1 MEKKW
6 VYKPIDKEK
15 LASLQAYL
23 KIHPILLELLIQRGI
38 CTFEEAKDFFRPQL
52 DMLHDPF
59 LMKDMSIAVERIIA
73 AIENKES
80 ILIYGDYD
88 VDGTTSVA
96 LVFQFIRDIYPSVDF
111 YIPDRYAEGYGVSL
125 KGIDYAIENNI
136 KLIISLDCGIT
147 AFHAVNYAK
156 ENQIDFIVCDHHLP
170 GDSIPNAYAVLD
182 PKRKDCNY
190 PFKELSGCGVGF
202 KLCSG
207 LASYLNMPSE
217 TYMQYIDLVAVS
229 IASDIVSITG
239 ENRVMAFYGL
249 EKLNKN
255 PVLGLQILKK
265 IAGIEKKDMSISDI
279 VFSLGPRINAPGRMA
294 HARASVEILTCTE
307 EEEGLRLA
315 EKLSLHN
322 TARRETDEQIT
333 SEAIF
338 EISHVEDFRNQ
349 RTIVLSNES
358 WSKGVIGIV
367 ASRMVERYYK
377 PTIIFS
383 EKDGI
388 LTGSARSI
396 RGFSIYDGISKCS
409 ENVIQFG
416 GHDFAAGLSIEKE
429 KFEAFKAKFEE
440 IAVQEITQD
449 MQCPLI
455 EIDHDL
461 GFKDIDFKFYNI
473 LEQMAP
479 FGPDNMQPV
488 FATKHLRDAGN
499 SRKVGKTLN
508 HLRLE
513 MIDENGNRMNG
524 IAFGLGDFVDIE
536 KLKTGS
542 FDVCYTIQANEF
554 NGKISLDLIVKDIK
568 IKDAVLS

>member
-1 MEKKW
+1 MEKRW
-6 VYKPIDKEK
+6 VYKPIDREK
-15 LASLQAYL
+15 LATLQESL
-23 KIHPILLELLIQRGI
+23 KINPILLELLIQRGI
-38 CTFEEAKDFFRPQL
+38 TTYQEAKDFFRPQL

-59 LMKDMSIAVERIIA
+59 LMKDMDKAVTRIIS
-73 AIENKES
+73 AIENKER
-80 ILIYGDYD
+80 ILVYGDYD

-96 LVFQFIRDIYPSVDF
+96 LFYQFIHDIYSNVDY
-111 YIPDRYAEGYGVSL
+111 YIPDRYAEGYGVSM
-125 KGIDYAIENNI
+125 KGMDYAIQSGVG
-136 KLIISLDCGIT
+136 LIVSLDCGIT
-147 AFHAVNYAK
+147 AFKAVEYAK
-156 ENQIDFIVCDHHLP
+156 ENNIDFIICDHHLP
-170 GDSIPNAYAVLD
+170 SDNLPKAVAVLD
-182 PKRKDCNY
+182 PKRKDCAY

-202 KLCSG
+202 KLCSAI
-207 LASYLNMPSE
+207 ASQLEMPSE

-239 ENRVMAFYGL
+239 ENRVLAFYGL

-255 PVLGLQILKK
+255 PVLGLKILKK
-265 IAGIEKKDMSISDI
+265 IAGIELKDMSISDI

-294 HARASVEILTCTE
+294 HARASVDILTCTN
-307 EEEGLRLA
+307 EEEGLKFA
-315 EKLSLHN
+315 ESLSIHN

-338 EISHVEDFRNQ
+338 EISNVDDFSNQ
-349 RTIVLSNES
+349 RTIVLANES

-396 RGFSIYDGISKCS
+396 RGFSIYDGISKCA

-429 KFEAFKAKFEE
+429 KLEAFKAKFEE
-440 IAVQEITQD
+440 IAVQEITQE
-449 MQCPLI
+449 MQSPVI

-461 GFKDIDFKFYNI
+461 SLKDIDFKFYNI

-488 FATKHLRDAGN
+488 FATKNLRDAGN
-499 SRKVGKTLN
+499 TRKVGKTLN
-508 HLRLE
+508 HIRME
-513 MIDENGNRMNG
+513 MIDQNGVRMNG
-524 IAFGLGDFVDIE
+524 IAFGLGDFIDIE
-536 KLKTGS
+536 KLKSST
-542 FDVCYTIQANEF
+542 FDICYTIQANEF
-554 NGKISLDLIVKDIK
+554 NGKISLDMIVKDVK
-568 IKDAVLS
+568 LNMEA

>member
-1 MEKKW
+1 MEKSW
-6 VYKPIDKEK
+6 VYKPIDREK
-15 LASLQAYL
+15 LADLQESL
-23 KIHPILLELLIQRGI
+23 KINPILLELLIQRGI
-38 CTFEEAKDFFRPQL
+38 TTYQEAKDFFRPQL

-59 LMKDMSIAVERIIA
+59 LMKDMDKAVTRIKS
-73 AIENKES
+73 AIENKER
-80 ILIYGDYD
+80 ILVYGDYD

-96 LVFQFIRDIYPSVDF
+96 LFYQFIHDIYSNVDY
-111 YIPDRYAEGYGVSL
+111 YIPDRYAEGYGVSM
-125 KGIDYAIENNI
+125 KGMDYAIESGVG
-136 KLIISLDCGIT
+136 LIVSLDCGIT
-147 AFHAVNYAK
+147 AFKAVEYAK
-156 ENQIDFIVCDHHLP
+156 ENNIDFIICDHHLP
-170 GDSIPNAYAVLD
+170 SDILPKAVAVLD
-182 PKRKDCNY
+182 AKRKDCAY

-202 KLCSG
+202 KLCSAI
-207 LASYLNMPSE
+207 ASQLDMPSE

-239 ENRVMAFYGL
+239 ENRVLAFYGL

-255 PVLGLQILKK
+255 PVLGLKILKK
-265 IAGIEKKDMSISDI
+265 IAGIELKDMSISDI

-294 HARASVEILTCTE
+294 HARASVDILTCTN
-307 EEEGLRLA
+307 EEEGLKFA
-315 EKLSLHN
+315 ESLSIHN
-322 TARRETDEQIT
+322 SARRETDEQIT

-338 EISHVEDFRNQ
+338 EISNVDDFSNQ
-349 RTIVLSNES
+349 RTIVLANES

-396 RGFSIYDGISKCS
+396 RGFSIYDGISKCA

-416 GHDFAAGLSIEKE
+416 GHDFAAGLSIEKG
-429 KFEAFKAKFEE
+429 KLEAFKAKFEE

-449 MQCPLI
+449 MQSPVI

-461 GFKDIDFKFYNI
+461 SLKDIDFKFYNI

-488 FATKHLRDAGN
+488 FATKNLRDAGN
-499 SRKVGKTLN
+499 TRKVGKTLN
-508 HLRLE
+508 HVRME
-513 MIDENGNRMNG
+513 MIDQNGVRMNG
-524 IAFGLGDFVDIE
+524 IAFGLGDFIDIE
-536 KLKTGS
+536 KLKSST
-542 FDVCYTIQANEF
+542 FDICYTIQANEF
-554 NGKISLDLIVKDIK
+554 NGKISLDMIVKDIK
-568 IKDAVLS
+568 LVSE

>member
-1 MEKKW
+1 MEKRW
-6 VYKPIDKEK
+6 VYKLVDREK
-15 LASLQAYL
+15 LATLQESL
-23 KIHPILLELLIQRGI
+23 KINPILLELLIQRGI
-38 CTFEEAKDFFRPQL
+38 TTYQEAKDFFRPQL

-59 LMKDMSIAVERIIA
+59 LMKDMDKAVTRIIS
-73 AIENKES
+73 AIENKER
-80 ILIYGDYD
+80 ILVYGDYD

-96 LVFQFIRDIYPSVDF
+96 LFYQFIHDIYSNVDY
-111 YIPDRYAEGYGVSL
+111 YIPDRYAEGYGVSM
-125 KGIDYAIENNI
+125 KGMDYAIQSGVG
-136 KLIISLDCGIT
+136 LIVSLDCGIT
-147 AFHAVNYAK
+147 AFKAVEYAK
-156 ENQIDFIVCDHHLP
+156 ENNIDFIICDHHLP
-170 GDSIPNAYAVLD
+170 SDNLPKAVAVLD
-182 PKRKDCNY
+182 AKRKDCAY

-202 KLCSG
+202 KLCSAI
-207 LASYLNMPSE
+207 ASQLDMPSE

-239 ENRVMAFYGL
+239 ENRVLAFYGL

-255 PVLGLQILKK
+255 PVLGLKILKK
-265 IAGIEKKDMSISDI
+265 IAGIELKDMSISDI

-294 HARASVEILTCTE
+294 HARASVDILTCTN
-307 EEEGLRLA
+307 EEEGLKFA
-315 EKLSLHN
+315 ESLSLHN
-322 TARRETDEQIT
+322 SARRETDEQIT

-338 EISHVEDFRNQ
+338 EISNVDDFSNQ
-349 RTIVLSNES
+349 RTIVLANES

-396 RGFSIYDGISKCS
+396 RGFSIYDGISKCA

-416 GHDFAAGLSIEKE
+416 GHDFAAGLSIEKG
-429 KFEAFKAKFEE
+429 KLEAFKAKFEE

-449 MQCPLI
+449 MQSPVI

-461 GFKDIDFKFYNI
+461 SLKDIDFKFYNI

-488 FATKHLRDAGN
+488 FATKNLRDAGN
-499 SRKVGKTLN
+499 TRKVGKTLN
-508 HLRLE
+508 HVRME
-513 MIDENGNRMNG
+513 MIDQNGVRMNG
-524 IAFGLGDFVDIE
+524 IAFGLGDFIDIE
-536 KLKTGS
+536 KLKSST
-542 FDVCYTIQANEF
+542 FDICYTIQANEF
-554 NGKISLDLIVKDIK
+554 NGKISLDMIVKDIK
-568 IKDAVLS
+568 LVSE

>member
-6 VYKPIDKEK
+6 VYKPVNQEK
-15 LASLQAYL
+15 LTKLQESL
-23 KIHPILLELLIQRGI
+23 KINPILLELLIQRGI
-38 CTFEEAKDFFRPQL
+38 YTYEEAKDFFRPQL

-59 LMKDMSIAVERIIA
+59 LMKDMEKAVPRIVS
-73 AIENKES
+73 AIEKNEK
-80 ILIYGDYD
+80 ILVYGDYD

-96 LVFQFIRDIYPSVDF
+96 LFYQFLLDIYPRVDF

-125 KGIDYAIENNI
+125 RGIDYAIEN
-136 KLIISLDCGIT
+136 KVGLIVSLDCGIT
-147 AFHAVNYAK
+147 AFKAVEYAK
-156 ENQIDFIVCDHHLP
+156 ENGIDFIICDHHLP
-170 GDSIPNAYAVLD
+170 SEALPKALAVLD
-182 PKRKDCNY
+182 PKRKDCAY

-207 LASYLNMPSE
+207 LASHLNMPSE

-229 IASDIVSITG
+229 IASDIVSIVG
-239 ENRVMAFYGL
+239 ENRVLAFYGL

-255 PVLGLQILKK
+255 PVLGLKILKK
-265 IAGIEKKDMSISDI
+265 IANIELKEMSISDI

-294 HARASVEILTCTE
+294 HARASVDILTCTNE
-307 EEEGLRLA
+307 VEGLKFA
-315 EKLSLHN
+315 ESLSLHN

-338 EISHVEDFRNQ
+338 EITNDVDFSSQ
-349 RTIVLSNES
+349 RTIVLSNDS

-416 GHDFAAGLSIEKE
+416 GHDFAAGLSLEKE
-429 KFEAFKAKFEE
+429 KFEAFKSKFEE
-440 IAVQEITQD
+440 IAMEEITHD
-449 MQCPLI
+449 MQSPVI
-455 EIDHDL
+455 DIDHELDL
-461 GFKDIDFKFYNI
+461 KEIDFKFYNI

-488 FATKHLRDAGN
+488 FSTKNLRDAGN

-508 HLRLE
+508 HIRLE
-513 MIDENGNRMNG
+513 MIDEKGVRMNG
-524 IAFGLGDFVDIE
+524 IAFGLGDFIDME
-536 KLKTGS
+536 KLKS
-542 FDVCYTIQANEF
+542 SPFDICYTIQANEF
-554 NGKISLDLIVKDIK
+554 NGKISLDMIVKDVK
-568 IKDAVLS
+568 IFDRI